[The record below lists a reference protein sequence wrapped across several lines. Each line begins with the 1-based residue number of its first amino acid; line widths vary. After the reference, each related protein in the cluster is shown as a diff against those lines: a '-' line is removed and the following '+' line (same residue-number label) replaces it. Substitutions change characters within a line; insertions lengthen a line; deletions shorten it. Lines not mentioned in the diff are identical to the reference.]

1 MENISLKSET
11 QVKHL
16 GNVLSTDLR
25 DKCDIDY
32 KKGCFYSSV
41 NKVISMFRFL
51 QCNTKQRLFCTYP
64 ISILCKSDLGPHQ
77 LLCERHM
84 YFLE

>member
-1 MENISLKSET
+1 MENISLKSEK

-32 KKGCFYSSV
+32 KKR
-41 NKVISMFRFL
+41 ML
-51 QCNTKQRLFCTYP
+51 LFKC
-64 ISILCKSDLGPHQ
+64 
-77 LLCERHM
+77 
-84 YFLE
+84 